1 MDTGVI
7 VLVIGLCMVLI
18 PLGYVGLKSAN
29 RSEKLREQGLEF
41 EGLFSYEGGLDGVLP
56 ENLANLEVFTDCIK
70 LILSKKDEYICYS
83 QIQKVK
89 IMSRTQVES
98 YVSSGRLA
106 MFGVLSLAMKKNK
119 NVDMFYTIIEL
130 KDNQSIILSTKFRNK
145 CEKVYEYLNKNLQN
159 YNLSN

>member
-7 VLVIGLCMVLI
+7 VLVIGLCMVLT
-18 PLGYVGLKSAN
+18 PLGYIGLKSAN

-56 ENLANLEVFTDCIK
+56 ENLVNLEVFTDCVK

-98 YVSSGRLA
+98 YVSSGRVA

-119 NVDMFYTIIEL
+119 DVDMFYTIIEL

>member
-18 PLGYVGLKSAN
+18 PLAYIGLKSAN

-70 LILSKKDEYICYS
+70 LILGKKDEYICYS

-119 NVDMFYTIIEL
+119 DVDMFYTIIEL